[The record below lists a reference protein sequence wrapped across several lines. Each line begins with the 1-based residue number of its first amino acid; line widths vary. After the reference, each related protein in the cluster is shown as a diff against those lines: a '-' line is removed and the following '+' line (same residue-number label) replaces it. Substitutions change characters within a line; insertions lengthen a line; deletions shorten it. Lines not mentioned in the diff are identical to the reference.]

1 MNLGVRLPRVSR
13 PPPPA
18 PAPARPLTWRVGT
31 AGRREAAAGRALDVG
46 RAPGAGGGG
55 GGASGCCRYCCRSVQ
70 LLLRRRRLLPSRWAS
85 CVARRGRTEAPLPP
99 GVSQVSSSLRR
110 RQGRGPRPAPAR
122 QPPAPPKPYLSAP
135 GEDRAP
141 RAQGGGAVRAERS
154 RRAASLSADG
164 EAGSPRGAR
173 ASARLHLRS
182 PAPTWCQWAPCNQN
196 TVWVLGEPE
205 GLDCPHTRLPFS
217 KVRQN

>member
-1 MNLGVRLPRVSR
+1 M
-13 PPPPA
+13 
-18 PAPARPLTWRVGT
+18 
-31 AGRREAAAGRALDVG
+31 G

-55 GGASGCCRYCCRSVQ
+55 GGASGCCRYSCRSVQ

-85 CVARRGRTEAPLPP
+85 CVARRGRTEAPLPL

-141 RAQGGGAVRAERS
+141 RALGGGAVRAERS
-154 RRAASLSADG
+154 RRAPSLAADV
-164 EAGSPRGAR
+164 RLVLQAR
-173 ASARLHLRS
+173 HASARLHSRS
-182 PAPTWCQWAPCNQN
+182 PALTWWQWSPCNQN
-196 TVWVLGEPE
+196 SVWVLGEPE
-205 GLDCPHTRLPFS
+205 GLYFPHTLLPFS
-217 KVRQN
+217 TVRQNEGLHCPEPGGPSAPENHLMTAATVGSYGFLEQGSAASVTS